1 MMILKDDKHNRPGGY
16 MKKTLLLIGALI
28 LVAGMVAYAG
38 PGGYGR
44 NCQANCEMGKGMGPG
59 NGQGMGQGMGRG
71 MGMRG
76 HRGMERGD
84 GIGRLM
90 MMADELQLTDQQKE
104 KIHTLM
110 SSFRLEQIDRRA
122 AMQKA
127 QVKMADLRRNDKAS
141 EAEVMAGID
150 EMAKLR
156 ADMAKMQ
163 YRHQKAVH
171 AVLTD
176 KQQEQLKTMRMDR
189 MHRNWDDDEDDEE
202 DDMPTPPQAPR
213 GPHGSGN

>member
-150 EMAKLR
+150 GE
-156 ADMAKMQ
+156 
-163 YRHQKAVH
+163 
-171 AVLTD
+171 T
-176 KQQEQLKTMRMDR
+176 
-189 MHRNWDDDEDDEE
+189 
-202 DDMPTPPQAPR
+202 PR
-213 GPHGSGN
+213 GYGEDAVSPPEGSPCSPDRQAAGTAQDDAHGPHASELG

>member
-1 MMILKDDKHNRPGGY
+1 

-38 PGGYGR
+38 PGKCGK

-104 KIHTLM
+104 KIHTLI

-163 YRHQKAVH
+163 YRHHQSVR

-189 MHRNWDDDEDDEE
+189 MHRNWDDDEDDD